1 MNLRPVLNS
10 ETILLL
16 YCDFVLK
23 YPNRINCT
31 NSHMARKQMNID
43 NCTSKDN
50 THYLS
55 QQIDSCIIF
64 ILSLQYKNNCQQ
76 ELP

>member
-1 MNLRPVLNS
+1 MNLRTVLNS
-10 ETILLL
+10 DTIWLLH
-16 YCDFVLK
+16 YDFVSK
-23 YPNRINCT
+23 YPNRIDCM

-43 NCTSKDN
+43 HCTSKDN